1 MTLLTLGIG
10 GIYPL
15 YRLTADPYK
24 HDKRENRVVSRI
36 NNILLDLKLID
47 KPMSFKEKQFVTGCV
62 TLEVLSPKQIIWVR
76 SLGLRFS
83 MC

>member
-1 MTLLTLGIG
+1 MDKLCDNCGARRRCHYRGIQN
-10 GIYPL
+10 PCAEWS
-15 YRLTADPYK
+15 ADSET
-24 HDKRENRVVSRI
+24 RGLRVMAK
-36 NNILLDLKLID
+36 KLID

-62 TLEVLSPKQIIWVR
+62 TLEVLSPKQIIWLR